1 MFIPGFMT
9 LQSVLDRIENA
20 RDEMVSSL
28 IEICK
33 IPAIHPESGGDGESK
48 KAEFLKELIK
58 KLGLPVRVID
68 APDDRVTSGVRPNL
82 LVEVD
87 GEESRRIWIVS
98 HMDVVP
104 EGDLESWDTDPFDPV
119 VKEGKIFGRGTEDN
133 GQAVIASLYALWA
146 VKEESEKTKLSCGL
160 AIVADEETGSDK
172 GIQYLLEQNIF
183 DSNDLILVPDF
194 SSPKGDEIEIAEKNI
209 LWLRIKTT
217 GRQAHGSLP
226 NKGINAHRAGAQLL
240 TMVDKELHSR
250 YAHKNEMFDVP
261 VSSFEPTK
269 KESNVPNI
277 NTIPGED
284 IFYFDCRILPD
295 VPPSE
300 IKKIVRSLADEIE
313 KEYNVKVEMSVMQEE
328 TSPPTKENSE
338 IVVRLGNAIRN
349 VKGIQPRMVGI
360 GGGTCA
366 AYFRQKGFDAPVW
379 TSGDKM
385 AHDSNEYCVID
396 NLINDSK
403 VFASVFLS

>member
-1 MFIPGFMT
+1 MT
-9 LQSVLDRIENA
+9 LESVLERIEGA
-20 RDEMVSSL
+20 RDEMVDSL

-33 IPAIHPESGGDGESK
+33 IPAVHPESGGDGESK
-48 KAEFLKELIK
+48 KAEFLKELIE
-58 KLGLPVRVID
+58 KLGLPVRTVD
-68 APDDRVTSGVRPNL
+68 APDDRVSTGVRPNL

-87 GEESRRIWIVS
+87 GEERKRIWIVS
-98 HMDVVP
+98 HTDIVP

-119 VKEGKIFGRGTEDN
+119 VKDGKVYGRGTEDN

-146 VKEESEKTKLSCGL
+146 VKEESVKTKLSCGL
-160 AIVADEETGSDK
+160 AFVADEETGSNK
-172 GIQYLLEQNIF
+172 GIQYLLEQGIF
-183 DSNDLILVPDF
+183 DPDDLILVPDF
-194 SSPKGDEIEIAEKNI
+194 SSPNGEEIEIAEKNI
-209 LWLRIKTT
+209 LWLRVKTI

-226 NKGINAHRAGAQLL
+226 NKAINAHRAGAQLML
-240 TMVDKELHSR
+240 RADKELHSK
-250 YAHKNEMFDVP
+250 YDHKNEMFDFP

-295 VPPSE
+295 VPPADV
-300 IKKIVRSLADEIE
+300 KAIVRELADEIE
-313 KEYNVKVEMSVMQEE
+313 KEYNVQVEIGVMQEE
-328 TSPPTKENSE
+328 TSPPTREDSE
-338 IVVRLGNAIRN
+338 IVVKLGNAIKN
-349 VKGIQPRMVGI
+349 IKGMEPKMVGI

-385 AHDSNEYCVID
+385 AHDSNEYAVID

-403 VFASVFLS
+403 VFASVLLS